1 MKRYFAIIIARV
13 ALMAI
18 LMMCV
23 VAANAADYL
32 AGYNNTTKTL
42 TLYDSKVYNG
52 SFDLTCRV
60 LESNYHTEGYE
71 RNGLGLSDEIRG
83 NQRRRACLFIMAKRP
98 WLSERSASSFALPS
112 VNGFERSSRQS

>member
-1 MKRYFAIIIARV
+1 MKGYLTILQRV

-23 VAANAADYL
+23 VAAHAADYL

-83 NQRRRACLFIMAKRP
+83 NQRRRACIFIMARP

-112 VNGFERSSRQS
+112 VNGFERSSRPF